1 MMIKGEHICA
11 HNPSALGDW
20 TLLKSLNETFQML
33 KGLHKITLSA
43 QINQVLFITAKQL
56 YQKQQRQQQ
65 KT

>member
-56 YQKQQRQQQ
+56 
-65 KT
+65 